1 MEIVQYK
8 WPDVAHIEAMNKA
21 AGAQHLVAT
30 TGDAMQLQKFFLSMA
45 GVGALLLC
53 GMHRALPAESPGAAP
68 ATLEEVIVTA
78 QRREQRLQDVPIAV
92 QVVSADMIRKASAEN
107 FAQMDRY
114 VPGLVVSGDSPTQ
127 PHFQLRG
134 IGASDFGVGT
144 DPAVGV
150 YVDGVY
156 AARSGASFLAFN
168 DIERIEVL
176 RGPQGTLLGRSSA
189 AGAIS
194 VVTRKPSDLLEGSVD
209 LRLGNDGK
217 RRVEG
222 MFNAPLASGVALRL
236 NAVSNESDGFLTD
249 AATGRKLNPEKNWAA
264 RAALRWDLDPATQL
278 QLAWN
283 HDSVNQLARVAIGL
297 NPVPPVGT
305 LPPVTTPN
313 TDGSGWVSPL
323 TAPIYNDVVGN
334 RESRK
339 LDDVSLQFSH
349 QFGDVE
355 FRSTTDWRQFAT
367 ENREDEDGTNR
378 IATYFDTANVE
389 HNANWYQEFKL
400 SGKNSLIDWVA
411 GVSYSS
417 EHAQQ
422 HSDTDLYTDSADTVL
437 SNLGIAQG
445 GLFGPIS
452 AALTPFGI
460 PTMLGAPWRE
470 TMFDDGRFKS
480 LGVFGDVIWH
490 LTDRLNLT
498 TGLRYSRDKK
508 DFAWRAPYR
517 EAPQLEA
524 VLDIINQLG
533 LFPPPGQQPL
543 PGQLPLPLQAF
554 QFNLIFGYGQT
565 PGTAYTYATSSSWS
579 DVSPRLV
586 LDYKINPD
594 TLVYVSASKGFTPGG
609 FDSVQINGRYDKE
622 TVWNYELGIKAA
634 IPEAHVVVNA
644 AAYFY
649 QYKNKQSLVLSA
661 ISGGVPQYVVDSS
674 DQKAHGL
681 DLETRWQPTTA
692 LSLGLAASYIDSTY
706 EKYISQYGTNLAGDP
721 TGEPTLTLSANG
733 DYAIAFADGSS
744 VDFFLA
750 FSYRGSTRCNADALA
765 TKTCLPAATFS
776 LGGSQSITDAR
787 IGWRS
792 ASGKWSA
799 SVYGNN
805 LFDKR
810 YVTGINQITAGTFG
824 TPIASVN
831 APRRFGLDL
840 HAAF

>member
-1 MEIVQYK
+1 
-8 WPDVAHIEAMNKA
+8 
-21 AGAQHLVAT
+21 
-30 TGDAMQLQKFFLSMA
+30 MQLQKSFLSLA
-45 GVGALLLC
+45 GVGLLSL
-53 GMHRALPAESPGAAP
+53 GGVQRAMPADAAQSGAA
-68 ATLEEVIVTA
+68 TLDEVIVTA

-92 QVVSADMIRKASAEN
+92 QVVSSDMILKAAAEN
-107 FAQMDRY
+107 IAQMNRY
-114 VPGLVVSGDSPTQ
+114 VPGLAVSGDSPTQ

-194 VVTRKPSDLLEGSVD
+194 VVTRKPSDLLAGSVD

-222 MFNAPLASGVALRL
+222 MFNAPLATGVALRL
-236 NAVSNESDGFLTD
+236 NAVSNEADGFLTD
-249 AATGRKLNPEKNWAA
+249 AGTGRKLNPEKNWAA
-264 RAALRWDLDPATQL
+264 RAALRWDLDSATQL

-305 LPPVTTPN
+305 LPPVTTPA
-313 TDGSGWVSPL
+313 TDGSTWVSPL
-323 TAPIYNDVVGN
+323 TAPIFNDVVGN

-339 LDDVSLQFSH
+339 LDEVSLQFTH
-349 QFGDVE
+349 LFGDVE
-355 FRSTTDWRQFAT
+355 FKSTTDWRQFAT

-400 SGKNSLIDWVA
+400 SGKNALIDWVA

-437 SNLGIAQG
+437 SNLGIAPG
-445 GLFGPIS
+445 GVFGPTGDGLT
-452 AALTPFGI
+452 AAGFPVNLR
-460 PTMLGAPWRE
+460 GASWRE

-498 TGLRYSRDKK
+498 SGLRYSRDKK

-524 VLDIINQLG
+524 VLNALDQAGVLNPAFG
-533 LFPPPGQQPL
+533 LQ
-543 PGQLPLPLQAF
+543 PLQAY
-554 QFNLIFGYGQT
+554 QFNLIFAYGQT
-565 PGTAYTYATSSSWS
+565 PGTAATYATSSSWS

-594 TLVYVSASKGFTPGG
+594 TLVYASASKGFTPGG

-649 QYKNKQSLVLSA
+649 QYKNKQSLVLAA

-681 DLETRWQPTTA
+681 DLEMRWQPTSA
-692 LSLGLAASYIDSTY
+692 LSLGLAAAYIDSTY
-706 EKYISQYGTNLAGDP
+706 EKYISQYGTDLAGEP
-721 TGEPTLTLSANG
+721 TGEPTLSFSANG
-733 DYAIAFADGSS
+733 DYAIPLSNGSS

-750 FSYRGSTRCNADALA
+750 SSYRGSTRCNADALA

-776 LGGSQSITDAR
+776 LGGSQTITDAR

-810 YVTGINQITAGTFG
+810 YVTGINQITAATFG

-831 APRRFGLDL
+831 APRRYGIDL

>member
-1 MEIVQYK
+1 
-8 WPDVAHIEAMNKA
+8 
-21 AGAQHLVAT
+21 
-30 TGDAMQLQKFFLSMA
+30 MQLQKIFLSLA
-45 GVGALLLC
+45 GFGILSISGA
-53 GMHRALPAESPGAAP
+53 HRALPAESSGAVP

-92 QVVSADMIRKASAEN
+92 QVLSSEMIQKAAAEN
-107 FAQMDRY
+107 LGQMDRY
-114 VPGLVVSGDSPTQ
+114 VPGLVASGDSPTQ

-236 NAVSNESDGFLTD
+236 NAVSNEADGYLTD
-249 AATGRKLNPEKNWAA
+249 AGTGRKLNPEKNWAA
-264 RAALRWDLDPATQL
+264 RAALRWDLGSATQL
-278 QLAWN
+278 QLAWS

-297 NPVPPVGT
+297 NPQTPVGT
-305 LPPVTTPN
+305 LPPIVTPA

-323 TAPIYNDVVGN
+323 TAPVYNDVVGN

-339 LDDVSLQFSH
+339 LDNVMLQFSH

-437 SNLGIAQG
+437 SNLGILPG
-445 GLFGPIS
+445 GLFGPTGDGLT
-452 AALTPFGI
+452 AAGFPVDLR
-460 PTMLGAPWRE
+460 GAPWRE

-508 DFAWRAPYR
+508 EFAWRAPYR

-524 VLDIINQLG
+524 ILDALNQAGVLDPAFG
-533 LFPPPGQQPL
+533 LP
-543 PGQLPLPLQAF
+543 PLQAY
-554 QFNLIFGYGQT
+554 QFNLIFAYGQT
-565 PGTAYTYATSSSWS
+565 PGTAYSYATSNTWS

-594 TLVYVSASKGFTPGG
+594 TLMYVSATKGFTPGG

-622 TVWNYELGIKAA
+622 TVWNYELGVKAA
-634 IPEAHVVVNA
+634 IPEARVVVNA

-649 QYKNKQSLVLSA
+649 QYKNKQSLVLAA

-681 DLETRWQPTTA
+681 DLETRWQPMAA

-706 EKYISQYGTNLAGDP
+706 EKYISQYGTDLAGDP
-721 TGEPTLTLSANG
+721 TGEPTLSLSANG
-733 DYAIAFADGSS
+733 DYTIALAGGSS

-750 FSYRGSTRCNADALA
+750 SSYRGSTRCNADALA
-765 TKTCLPAATFS
+765 TKTCLPAANFS
-776 LGGSQSITDAR
+776 LGGSQNITDAR
-787 IGWRS
+787 LGWRS
-792 ASGKWSA
+792 ASGKLSA
-799 SVYGNN
+799 SLYGNN

-824 TPIASVN
+824 TPIASIN

>member
-1 MEIVQYK
+1 
-8 WPDVAHIEAMNKA
+8 
-21 AGAQHLVAT
+21 
-30 TGDAMQLQKFFLSMA
+30 MQLQKFFLSLAGA
-45 GVGALLLC
+45 GVLSIG
-53 GMHRALPAESPGAAP
+53 GTHRAMPAESAGAVP

-92 QVVSADMIRKASAEN
+92 QVVSSDMIRKAAAEN
-107 FAQMDRY
+107 IGQMDRY
-114 VPGLVVSGDSPTQ
+114 VPGLIASGDSPTQ

-236 NAVSNESDGFLTD
+236 NAVSNESDGYLSD
-249 AATGRKLNPEKNWAA
+249 AGTGRKLNPEKNWAA
-264 RAALRWDLDPATQL
+264 RAALRWDLNAATQL

-305 LPPVTTPN
+305 LPPITTPS
-313 TDGSGWVSPL
+313 TDGSSWVSPL
-323 TAPIYNDVVGN
+323 RAPIYNDVVGN

-355 FRSTTDWRQFAT
+355 FHSTTDWRQFAT

-400 SGKNSLIDWVA
+400 SGKNSRIDWVA

-437 SNLGIAQG
+437 SNLGIAPG
-445 GLFGPIS
+445 GVFGPTGDGLT
-452 AALTPFGI
+452 AAGFPVDLR
-460 PTMLGAPWRE
+460 GASWRE

-508 DFAWRAPYR
+508 EFAWRAPYR

-524 VLDIINQLG
+524 ILDALNQAGVLDPAFG
-533 LFPPPGQQPL
+533 LQPI
-543 PGQLPLPLQAF
+543 QAY

-565 PGTAYTYATSSSWS
+565 PGTAYTYATSNSWS

-594 TLVYVSASKGFTPGG
+594 TLVYASASKGFTPGG

-634 IPEAHVVVNA
+634 IPEARLVVNA

-649 QYKNKQSLVLSA
+649 QYKNKQSLVLAA

-681 DLETRWQPTTA
+681 DLETRWQPTAA
-692 LSLGLAASYIDSTY
+692 LSLGLAAAYIDSTY
-706 EKYISQYGTNLAGDP
+706 KKYISQYDTNLAGEP
-721 TGEPTLTLSANG
+721 TGEPTLSFSANG
-733 DYAIAFADGSS
+733 DYAIAMPDGSS
-744 VDFFLA
+744 IDLFLA
-750 FSYRGSTRCNADALA
+750 TSYRGSTRCNADALA
-765 TKTCLPAATFS
+765 TKSCLPAANFS
-776 LGGSQSITDAR
+776 LGSSQSITDAR

-799 SVYGNN
+799 SLYGNN

>member
-1 MEIVQYK
+1 VLGALR
-8 WPDVAHIEAMNKA
+8 WA
-21 AGAQHLVAT
+21 ATL
-30 TGDAMQLQKFFLSMA
+30 GDAMQMQKLILSL
-45 GVGALLLC
+45 VGAGLC
-53 GMHRALPAESPGAAP
+53 SLCCAQRVPAADATSAGT
-68 ATLEEVIVTA
+68 ATLDEVIVTA

-92 QVVSADMIRKASAEN
+92 QVVSAEMIQKAAAEN
-107 FAQMDRY
+107 MAQMERF
-114 VPGLVVSGDSPTQ
+114 VPGLSVSGDSPTQ

-194 VVTRKPSDLLEGSVD
+194 VVSRKPTDKLEGSLD
-209 LRLGNDGK
+209 LRLGNESK

-222 MFNAPLASGVALRL
+222 MFNLPLAEGLALRL
-236 NAVSNESDGFLTD
+236 NGVSNESDGYLTD
-249 AATGRKLNPEKNWAA
+249 AATGRKLNPEKNWAT

-278 QLAWN
+278 LLTWN

-297 NPVPPVGT
+297 NPVPAAGT
-305 LPPVTTPN
+305 LPPIVTPL
-313 TDGSGWVSPL
+313 TDGSAWLNPL

-367 ENREDEDGTNR
+367 ENREDEDGTNN

-400 SGKNSLIDWVA
+400 SGKNARVDWVA

-422 HSDTDLYTDSADTVL
+422 HSDTDLYTDGVDTVL
-437 SNLGIAQG
+437 SNLGIAPG
-445 GLFGPIS
+445 GLFGPTS
-452 AALTPFGI
+452 AGLASFGI
-460 PTMLGAPWRE
+460 PVSLMGAPWRE
-470 TMFDDGRFKS
+470 TMYDDGRFKS

-508 DFAWRAPYR
+508 EFAWTSPYR
-517 EAPQLEA
+517 VAPELEGA
-524 VLDIINQLG
+524 LDALNQLG
-533 LFPPPGQQPL
+533 VFAPTGPL
-543 PGQLPLPLQAF
+543 PPLSAY
-554 QFNLIFGYGQT
+554 QFNLIFAYGQV
-565 PGTAYTYATSSSWS
+565 PGAAYTYATSNSWS

-586 LDYKINPD
+586 LDYKINPN
-594 TLVYVSASKGFTPGG
+594 TLVYASASKGFTPGG

-622 TVWNYELGIKAA
+622 TVWNYELGIKAT
-634 IPEAHVVVNA
+634 IPEARMEVNA

-649 QYKNKQSLVLSA
+649 QYKNKQSLVLDVVSA
-661 ISGGVPQYVVDSS
+661 GVPQYIVDSS
-674 DQKAHGL
+674 DQKASGL
-681 DLETRWQPTTA
+681 DLEMRWRPTSS
-692 LSLGLAASYIDSTY
+692 LSLGLAAAYVDSTY
-706 EKYISQYGTNLAGDP
+706 KKYISQYGTNLAGEP
-721 TGEPTLTLSANG
+721 TGEPTLSFSANG
-733 DYAIAFADGSS
+733 DFSIPLPGGSNIDLFIAT
-744 VDFFLA
+744 
-750 FSYRGSTRCNADALA
+750 SYRGATRCNTDALA
-765 TKTCLPAATFS
+765 TKTCLPAAAFS
-776 LGGSQSITDAR
+776 LGGSQTITDAR
-787 IGWRS
+787 LGWRS
-792 ASGKWSA
+792 ASGKWGA
-799 SVYGNN
+799 SLYGNN

-810 YVTGINQITAGTFG
+810 YVTGINQITAATFG

-831 APRRFGLDL
+831 APRRYGIDL